1 MKIKNLSLI
10 LLASLVLGACGN
22 KDAKPAEDV
31 KQDASQVEDAK
42 PAEDVK
48 QDASQVEDTNT
59 GVKEVSDDDK
69 KSSNTEKEKAPEVAM
84 NMEDAVKIFHEH
96 NFGDASADSFNFDKI
111 KVEIL
116 DKNIIYEI
124 EGFKDGKEYQL
135 KINNNGKILEEEI
148 EDDNDNKKLAIDLTK
163 IISGVDAWEKA
174 LEGQA
179 EDVKVKEYELKIED
193 GKTVYEVKLDN
204 GKDVTIDAATGEII
218 ERD

>member
-10 LLASLVLGACGN
+10 LLTSLLLGACGN
-22 KDAKPAEDV
+22 KEAKPAEDV
-31 KQDASQVEDAK
+31 KQEASQVEY
-42 PAEDVK
+42 
-48 QDASQVEDTNT
+48 TNT

-69 KSSNTEKEKAPEVAM
+69 DSSNTDKEKAPEVAM

-96 NFGDASADSFNFDKI
+96 NFGDASADSFNFDKL

-116 DKNIIYEI
+116 DKDIIYSI

-135 KINNNGKILEEEI
+135 KINNNGEILEEKI
-148 EDDNDNKKLAIDLTK
+148 EDDDDKKKLAIDLTK
-163 IISGVDAWEKA
+163 IISGEDAWEKS

-193 GKTVYEVKLDN
+193 NKTVYEVELDN
-204 GKDVTIDAATGEII
+204 GKVVKIDAATGEII

>member
-10 LLASLVLGACGN
+10 LLASLLLGACGN
-22 KDAKPAEDV
+22 KEAKPAEEV
-31 KQDASQVEDAK
+31 KEEV
-42 PAEDVK
+42 
-48 QDASQVEDTNT
+48 SQVEDTNT

-69 KSSNTEKEKAPEVAM
+69 KSSNTEKEKAPEIAM

-111 KVEIL
+111 KVEVL
-116 DKNIIYEI
+116 DKDIIYSI

-135 KINNNGKILEEEI
+135 KINNNGKILEEKI
-148 EDDNDNKKLAIDLTK
+148 EDDDGKKKLAIDFTK
-163 IISGVDAWEKA
+163 IISGEDAWEKS

-179 EDVKVKEYELKIED
+179 RDVKVKEYELKIED
-193 GKTVYEVKLDN
+193 DKVVYDIELDN
-204 GKDVTIDAATGEII
+204 GKDVKIDATTGDII

>member
-10 LLASLVLGACGN
+10 LLTSLLLGACGN
-22 KDAKPAEDV
+22 KEAKPAEDV
-31 KQDASQVEDAK
+31 KQEV
-42 PAEDVK
+42 
-48 QDASQVEDTNT
+48 SQVEDTNT

-69 KSSNTEKEKAPEVAM
+69 DSSNTDKEKAPEVAM

-96 NFGDASADSFNFDKI
+96 NFGDASADSFNFDKL

-116 DKNIIYEI
+116 DKDIIYEI

-135 KINNNGKILEEEI
+135 KINNNGKILEEKI
-148 EDDNDNKKLAIDLTK
+148 EDDDDKKKLAIDLTK
-163 IISGVDAWEKA
+163 IISGEDAWEKS

-193 GKTVYEVKLDN
+193 NKTVYEVELDN
-204 GKDVTIDAATGEII
+204 GKVVKIDAATGEII

>member
-1 MKIKNLSLI
+1 MNKKLALLMASSLI
-10 LLASLVLGACGN
+10 LGACGN
-22 KDAKPAEDV
+22 QGAKPAEEA
-31 KQDASQVEDAK
+31 KEKPSQIEA
-42 PAEDVK
+42 
-48 QDASQVEDTNT
+48 TNT

-69 KSSNTEKEKAPEVAM
+69 KSSSTEKEKAPEVAM

-96 NFGDASADSFNFDKI
+96 NFGDGSADSFNFDKI

-116 DKNIIYEI
+116 DKDIIYEI

-148 EDDNDNKKLAIDLTK
+148 EDDDDKKKLAIDFSK
-163 IISGVDAWEKA
+163 MISGVDAMEKA
-174 LEGQA
+174 LEGQD
-179 EDVKVKEYELKIED
+179 EDIKVKEYELKIED

-204 GKDVTIDAATGEII
+204 DKDVKIDATTGEII